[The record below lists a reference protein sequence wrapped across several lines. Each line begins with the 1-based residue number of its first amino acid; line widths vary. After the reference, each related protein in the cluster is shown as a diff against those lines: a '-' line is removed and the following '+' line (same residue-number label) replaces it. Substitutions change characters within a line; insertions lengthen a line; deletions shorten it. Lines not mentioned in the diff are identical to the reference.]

1 MPSPSSAYISAHSS
15 SLSVTSPG
23 RTSKSRYTCSSAKI
37 DGSSY
42 LLAWLIIGVLVN
54 NFVVAPFFFFWWH
67 QAAWHRVAAVREL
80 NELEVTQRAWEVE
93 SHIQLGDRL
102 AVLAFK
108 VGEAS
113 LRAVAARQLKDIEA
127 TQCAQ
132 EGDRAAMVIFEVKE
146 TSSRVAWVLEDVK
159 AARCKA
165 AVAREVE
172 EANRMMM
179 VFEVRGASSREGNLE
194 VLHLMISST

>member
-1 MPSPSSAYISAHSS
+1 VHS
-15 SLSVTSPG
+15 
-23 RTSKSRYTCSSAKI
+23 
-37 DGSSY
+37 
-42 LLAWLIIGVLVN
+42 WLIVGILINIFIVVL
-54 NFVVAPFFFFWWH
+54 FFFWWRWAVWRR
-67 QAAWHRVAAVREL
+67 AAA
-80 NELEVTQRAWEVE
+80 AWEVE
-93 SHIQLGDRL
+93 ATRCAQEVELHVGLGDKP
-102 AVLAFK
+102 VVMVFE

-179 VFEVRGASSREGNLE
+179 VFEVKGASSREGNLE